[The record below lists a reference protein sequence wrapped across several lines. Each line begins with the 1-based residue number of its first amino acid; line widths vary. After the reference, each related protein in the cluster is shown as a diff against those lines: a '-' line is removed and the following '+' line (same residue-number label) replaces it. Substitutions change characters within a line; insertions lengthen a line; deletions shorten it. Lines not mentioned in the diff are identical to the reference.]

1 MPKKLQVAYGFDDV
15 AIIPSS
21 VTVNP
26 EETDISFQF
35 AGHTFPLPV
44 LASAMDAVVDAGFAG
59 KFARLGGLAVLNLE
73 GIYTRYEKTGEVMD
87 KIVAAKKEDCIS
99 LIQKIYSEPIK
110 EHLIEK
116 CIRDMKKRGAVAAV
130 SCTPA
135 RAMKLYSLIE
145 KAGAEIFVVQSS
157 VTTAEYKTTQ
167 GTPLSFRELCR
178 KVSIPVMAG
187 NTVTY
192 EASLALMKSGVSA
205 ILVGVGPGAACTTRR
220 VLGIG
225 APQITAIMD
234 VAQARDDFYKKNK
247 RKVSVIGDGGMRTGG
262 DVAKAFA
269 AGADAVML
277 GSPFA
282 SSAEAPG
289 RGYHWGMATGHAG
302 LPRGTRIH
310 VGVRAMLEQI
320 LVGPS
325 TTDDGSLN
333 LFGALRHAMGVC
345 GAKNIKEMQQKA
357 ALVIAPSFATEGKAA
372 QREQHVGMGK

>member
-1 MPKKLQVAYGFDDV
+1 MPKKLLVAYGFDDV
-15 AIIPSS
+15 ALIPSS

-26 EETDISFQF
+26 EETDISFQLAKF
-35 AGHTFPLPV
+35 KFPLPV
-44 LASAMDAVVDAGFAG
+44 LASAMDAVVNPKFAG
-59 KFARLGGLAVLNLE
+59 LFAKLGGLAVLNLE
-73 GIYTRYEKTGEVMD
+73 GIYTRYENVSEVMAQ
-87 KIVAAKKEDCIS
+87 IAAAKKEDCIS
-99 LIQKIYSEPIK
+99 LIQKIYAEPVK
-110 EHLIEK
+110 EHLVEK
-116 CIRDMKKRGAVAAV
+116 CIHEMKKERAVAAV

-135 RAMKLYSLIE
+135 RAMKLYSIIE
-145 KAGAEIFVVQSS
+145 KAGAEILFVQSS
-157 VTTAEYKTTQ
+157 VTTAEYKTKQ
-167 GTPLSFRELCR
+167 GTPLSFKELCK
-178 KVSIPVMAG
+178 KVNIPVVAG

-192 EASLALMKSGVSA
+192 ESSLALMKSGVEA

-225 APQITAIMD
+225 VPQITAIMD
-234 VAQARDDFYKKNK
+234 VARARDDFQKKNK
-247 RKVSVIGDGGMRTGG
+247 RKVSVLGDGGMRTGG

-282 SSAEAPG
+282 SAAEAPG

-310 VGVRAMLEQI
+310 VGVRASLEQI

-345 GAKNIKEMQQKA
+345 GARNIKEMQKA
-357 ALVIAPSFATEGKAA
+357 QLVIAPSFGTEGKAA
-372 QREQHVGMGK
+372 QREQHVGLGK

>member
-15 AIIPSS
+15 ALIPAS

-26 EETDISFQF
+26 EETDISFKLGKLSF
-35 AGHTFPLPV
+35 ELPV
-44 LASAMDAVVDAGFAG
+44 MASAMDAVVNPKVAGLFA
-59 KFARLGGLAVLNLE
+59 KLGGLAVLNLE
-73 GIYTRYEKTGEVMD
+73 GIYTRYENPEEALN
-87 KIVAAKKEDCIS
+87 KICTAPKEDCIA
-99 LIQKIYSEPIK
+99 LIQKVYSEPIK

-116 CIRDMKKRGAVAAV
+116 CIHAMRKEGAVAAV
-130 SCTPA
+130 ACTPA
-135 RAMKLYSLIE
+135 RALKLYTVME
-145 KAGAEIFVVQSS
+145 KAGAEILFVQSS
-157 VTTAEYKTTQ
+157 VTTAEYKSKQ
-167 GTPLSFRELCR
+167 GTTLSFKELCKKAR
-178 KVSIPVMAG
+178 IPVVAG

-192 EASLALMKSGVSA
+192 EASLALMKSGVEA

-225 APQITAIMD
+225 VPQITAIMD
-234 VAQARDDFYKKNK
+234 VARARADFLKKNK
-247 RKVSVIGDGGMRTGG
+247 RRVSVIGDGGMRNGG

-310 VGVRAMLEQI
+310 VGTRAPLEQI
-320 LVGPS
+320 LTGPS

-345 GAKNIKEMQQKA
+345 GAKTIREMQNA
-357 ALVIAPSFATEGKAA
+357 SLVIAPSFGTEGKAA
-372 QREQHVGMGK
+372 QRDQHMGMGK